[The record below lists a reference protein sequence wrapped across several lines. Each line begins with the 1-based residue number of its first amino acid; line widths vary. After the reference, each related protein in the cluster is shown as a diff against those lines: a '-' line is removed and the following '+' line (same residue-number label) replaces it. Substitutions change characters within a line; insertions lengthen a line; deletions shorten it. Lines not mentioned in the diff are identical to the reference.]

1 VLLRES
7 ERASRVPTSR
17 MATDMQMVMIVFRN
31 SLEDEVLAVLRGLDV
46 IAYTDLPKVFGV
58 GEAGMAFHSFVWP
71 GFNSIILAAL
81 EDGDAARLVRGLV
94 TFRDAARARQ
104 DGATIPLRVFV
115 LPCDQA
121 L

>member
-1 VLLRES
+1 
-7 ERASRVPTSR
+7 

-31 SLEDEVLAVLRGLDV
+31 SLE
-46 IAYTDLPKVFGV
+46 
-58 GEAGMAFHSFVWP
+58 
-71 GFNSIILAAL
+71 
-81 EDGDAARLVRGLV
+81 AARLVRGLAA
-94 TFRDAARARQ
+94 FRDTARARQ

>member
-1 VLLRES
+1 
-7 ERASRVPTSR
+7 
-17 MATDMQMVMIVFRN
+17 MATHMRMVMIVFRN
-31 SLEDEVLAVLRGLDV
+31 SLEDDVLAVLRGLDV

-58 GEAGMAFHSFVWP
+58 GEAGMAFHSFTWP
-71 GFNSIILAAL
+71 GFNSMILAAL
-81 EDGDAARLVRGLV
+81 EDSDAARLVRGLAA
-94 TFRDAARARQ
+94 FRDTARARQ

>member
-1 VLLRES
+1 
-7 ERASRVPTSR
+7 

-31 SLEDEVLAVLRGLDV
+31 SLEDEVL
-46 IAYTDLPKVFGV
+46 
-58 GEAGMAFHSFVWP
+58 
-71 GFNSIILAAL
+71 L
-81 EDGDAARLVRGLV
+81 EDSDAARLVRGLAA
-94 TFRDAARARQ
+94 FRDTTRARQ